1 MRVGGLL
8 PLGNFPIPDVL
19 FCTSLL
25 DVAAARVQV
34 EGKIGKRL
42 PTVLYMHENQVE
54 YPANP
59 SRHRDERDV
68 HFALTNLISIFS
80 ADLVLWNSRWNLE
93 SFLNG
98 ILKVVEPCRGIPFD
112 DLEARVRVE
121 AMLPGARLKFP
132 NLNPLAN

>member
-34 EGKIGKRL
+34 ESKIGNRL

-54 YPANP
+54 YPPNP
-59 SRHRDERDV
+59 NRDHDERDV
-68 HFALTNLISIFS
+68 HFALTNLSSIFA
-80 ADLVLWNSRWNLE
+80 ADLILWNSRWTVSYTHLTLPTI
-93 SFLNG
+93 S
-98 ILKVVEPCRGIPFD
+98 
-112 DLEARVRVE
+112 RV
-121 AMLPGARLKFP
+121 
-132 NLNPLAN
+132 